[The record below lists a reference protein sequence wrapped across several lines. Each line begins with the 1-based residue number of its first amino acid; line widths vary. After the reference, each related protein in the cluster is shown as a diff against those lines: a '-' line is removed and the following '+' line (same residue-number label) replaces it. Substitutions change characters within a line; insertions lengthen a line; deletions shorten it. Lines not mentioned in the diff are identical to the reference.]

1 MNIPRRHHNAT
12 TLPDGT
18 VLVTGGTRDP
28 GFLSL
33 QDGMPVHTPELW
45 NPDQGT

>member
-18 VLVTGGTRDP
+18 VLVTGG
-28 GFLSL
+28 FLSL